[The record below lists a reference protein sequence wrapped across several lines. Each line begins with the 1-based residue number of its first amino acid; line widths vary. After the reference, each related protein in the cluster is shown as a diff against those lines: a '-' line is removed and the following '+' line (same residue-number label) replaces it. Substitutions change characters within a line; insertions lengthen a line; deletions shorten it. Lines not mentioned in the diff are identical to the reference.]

1 MLLQS
6 TQLGGTEEVAVV
18 VSVVPS
24 GAGVEGIKMAGT
36 DATSSRSAGWMYKC
50 VFAQGW
56 RAGDTAAGMQQA
68 SRPPDA
74 RPGPPTRTTPGGPA
88 S

>member
-1 MLLQS
+1 MQVQEGSYPGLHCGGAEDS

-36 DATSSRSAGWMYKC
+36 DAT
-50 VFAQGW
+50 
-56 RAGDTAAGMQQA
+56 
-68 SRPPDA
+68 
-74 RPGPPTRTTPGGPA
+74 
-88 S
+88 